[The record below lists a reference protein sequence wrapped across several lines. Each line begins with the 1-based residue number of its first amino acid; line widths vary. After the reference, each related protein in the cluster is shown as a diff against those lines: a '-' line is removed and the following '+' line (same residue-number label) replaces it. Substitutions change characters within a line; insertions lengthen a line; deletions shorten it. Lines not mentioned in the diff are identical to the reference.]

1 MKRCVIFIIGI
12 TASLALITGCNLFNN
27 QPVPVGLKAA
37 LTNQAALG
45 FRSID
50 MGNGVT
56 VDTYSVTF
64 YKIEIGNSE
73 EDKFTLWESTTG
85 ETKDL
90 VSGDLTFDSSNGVVG
105 LPVPGEYQYCRLT
118 IGETLSL
125 AGTVDTVGSGSATTV
140 VTGNYAAN
148 ADGKAVFLFG
158 TADSGATGDFLLTA
172 AVTVQEGSVLTF
184 SININGTV
192 TYTDVVNLDPPT
204 ITFADSSV

>member
-1 MKRCVIFIIGI
+1 MKRCVISIISI
-12 TASLALITGCNLFNN
+12 TAFLALITGCNLLNK

-37 LTNQAALG
+37 LTNQASLG

-85 ETKDL
+85 ETGEL
-90 VSGDLTFDSSNGVVG
+90 VSGDLTFDSSNGTVG

-118 IGETLSL
+118 IGETISL
-125 AGTVDTVGSGSATTV
+125 TGTVDTVSGSATTV

-148 ADGKAVFLFG
+148 TGGKAVFVFG

-192 TYTDVVNLDPPT
+192 TYTDAVNLDPPT
-204 ITFADSSV
+204 ITFTDNGV